1 MTSPFASIPAS
12 RAIRAE
18 LESLMF
24 KDLLGPAD
32 GPTEE
37 VTEQTVRD
45 RYLVGMLAPTQQN
58 LEPEEFEELADGQSA
73 TPEEGSADY
82 TGPTARTLFPSS
94 FGLTFSLD
102 LAATALSAINPSRNF
117 QPIS

>member
-1 MTSPFASIPAS
+1 
-12 RAIRAE
+12 
-18 LESLMF
+18 MF